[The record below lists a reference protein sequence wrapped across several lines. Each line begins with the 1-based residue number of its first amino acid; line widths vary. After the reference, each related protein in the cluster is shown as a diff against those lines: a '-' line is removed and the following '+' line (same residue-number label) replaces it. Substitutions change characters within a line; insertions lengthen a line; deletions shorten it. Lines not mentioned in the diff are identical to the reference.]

1 MQKPFEFGYQSM
13 KLLKD
18 IKDGKQVPAIV
29 NTGIDTITKDNLT
42 AFWTKLKE
50 LKK

>member
-1 MQKPFEFGYQSM
+1 VQKPFEFGYQSM

-18 IKDGKQVPAIV
+18 IKDGKQVPTSV
-29 NTGIDTITKDNLT
+29 NPGIDTITKENLT

-50 LKK
+50 LSK